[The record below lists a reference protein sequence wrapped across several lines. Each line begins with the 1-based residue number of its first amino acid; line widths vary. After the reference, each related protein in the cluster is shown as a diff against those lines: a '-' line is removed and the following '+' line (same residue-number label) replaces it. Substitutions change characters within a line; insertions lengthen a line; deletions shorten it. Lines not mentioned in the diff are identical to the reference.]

1 MNTNG
6 ITLYLKGRTG
16 FIITHVILEVAH
28 NYNMCAIQRLQ
39 RCLEPSGKASLAR
52 PTQV

>member
-6 ITLYLKGRTG
+6 IILYLKGRTG
-16 FIITHVILEVAH
+16 FIITLVILEVAH
-28 NYNMCAIQRLQ
+28 NYNMCVIHRLQ
-39 RCLEPSGKASLAR
+39 RCLEPSEKVSLAR